1 MIRDVKQVTRMLFL
15 FYLRTSSISQNCP
28 ASPFQDSQNMSQR
41 FATTILVYDGFA
53 VWALILEVVNNT
65 AAVLTDI
72 VDCTFAIAAFVVEFD
87 LWHCKSF
94 FSVCD
99 NGV

>member
-1 MIRDVKQVTRMLFL
+1 MLFL
-15 FYLRTSSISQNCP
+15 FYLRSSSISDNRP
-28 ASPFQDSQNMSQR
+28 ATPFHDSKNMGQR
-41 FATTILVYDGFA
+41 FAATILVYDGFSL
-53 VWALILEVVNNT
+53 WTLILEVINNT

-72 VDCTFAIAAFVVEFD
+72 VDCTFTIGGFVVELD
-87 LWHCKSF
+87 VRHDKSF